1 MFKLL
6 GKLVKGLLV
15 FVGGLVVLV
24 CCIAVVGTSDSD
36 SDSNSSDVKTE
47 EVVKVETEEVVKA
60 KTDSEKYRV
69 QVTNAYDDGFAY
81 YIEGTLIVD
90 RDVTYAQISIPC
102 YDAEGNR
109 VDVALD
115 NVNNLSAG
123 ETWKFKAMCLGDG
136 AVSYDLEKTEVVAY

>member
-15 FVGGLVVLV
+15 FVGGLVILV
-24 CCIAVVGTSDSD
+24 CCVTVVGTSDSG
-36 SDSNSSDVKTE
+36 SNSSDIKTE
-47 EVVKVETEEVVKA
+47 EVVKVETEEVAKA
-60 KTDSEKYRV
+60 KTDSEKYQV

-102 YDAEGNR
+102 YDSEGNR

-136 AVSYDLEKTEVVAY
+136 AVSYDLEKAEVIAY

>member
-6 GKLVKGLLV
+6 GKLVKCLLV

-24 CCIAVVGTSDSD
+24 CCVAIVGTSDSD
-36 SDSNSSDVKTE
+36 SSSNSSDVKTE
-47 EVVKVETEEVVKA
+47 EVIKA
-60 KTDSEKYRV
+60 KTDVEKYQV

-90 RDVTYAQISIPC
+90 KDVTYAQISIPC
-102 YDAEGNR
+102 YDSEGNR
-109 VDVALD
+109 IDVAID

-123 ETWKFKAMCLGDG
+123 ETWKFKAMCLGEG
-136 AVSYDLEKTEVVAY
+136 AVSHDLEKTEVIAY

>member
-6 GKLVKGLLV
+6 GKLVKCLLV

-24 CCIAVVGTSDSD
+24 CCVAVVGTSDSN
-36 SDSNSSDVKTE
+36 SVSNSSDVKTE
-47 EVVKVETEEVVKA
+47 EVVKA
-60 KTDSEKYRV
+60 KTDVEKYQV

-81 YIEGTLIVD
+81 YIEGTLVVD

-102 YDAEGNR
+102 YDSEGNR
-109 VDVALD
+109 IDVAID

-136 AVSYDLEKTEVVAY
+136 AVSYELEKTEVVAY

>member
-24 CCIAVVGTSDSD
+24 CCAAVVGTSDSD

-47 EVVKVETEEVVKA
+47 EVVKA
-60 KTDSEKYRV
+60 KTDSEKYQV

>member
-6 GKLVKGLLV
+6 GKLVKGLFV
-15 FVGGLVVLV
+15 FIGALVVLV
-24 CCIAVVGTSDSD
+24 CCVAVVGTSDSD
-36 SDSNSSDVKTE
+36 SGSNSSDVKTE
-47 EVVKVETEEVVKA
+47 EVVKA
-60 KTDSEKYRV
+60 KTDAEKYQV

-90 RDVTYAQISIPC
+90 RDATYAQISIPC
-102 YDAEGNR
+102 YDSEGNR
-109 VDVALD
+109 VDVAID

>member
-24 CCIAVVGTSDSD
+24 CCVVVVGTSDSD
-36 SDSNSSDVKTE
+36 SGSNDSDVK
-47 EVVKVETEEVVKA
+47 TEEVVKA
-60 KTDSEKYRV
+60 KTDSKKYQV
-69 QVTNAYDDGFAY
+69 QITNAYDDGFAY
-81 YIEGTLIVD
+81 YIEGTLIMD
-90 RDVTYAQISIPC
+90 RDVMYAQISIPC
-102 YDAEGNR
+102 YDSEGNR

>member
-15 FVGGLVVLV
+15 FVGGLVILV
-24 CCIAVVGTSDSD
+24 CCVTVVGTSDSG
-36 SDSNSSDVKTE
+36 SNSSDIKTE
-47 EVVKVETEEVVKA
+47 EVVKVETEEVAKA
-60 KTDSEKYRV
+60 KTDSEKYQV

-102 YDAEGNR
+102 YDSEGNR

>member
-1 MFKLL
+1 MFKFL
-6 GKLVKGLLV
+6 GKLFKGLLV
-15 FVGGLVVLV
+15 FIGALVVLV
-24 CCIAVVGTSDSD
+24 CCVTVIGTSDSD
-36 SDSNSSDVKTE
+36 SGSNSSDVKTE
-47 EVVKVETEEVVKA
+47 EVVKS
-60 KTDSEKYRV
+60 KTDVEKYQV

-81 YIEGTLIVD
+81 YIEGTLVVD

-102 YDAEGNR
+102 YDSEENR
-109 VDVALD
+109 IDVAID

>member
-24 CCIAVVGTSDSD
+24 CCVVGTSDSD
-36 SDSNSSDVKTE
+36 SGSNDSDVKTE
-47 EVVKVETEEVVKA
+47 EVVKDKAEEVVKA
-60 KTDSEKYRV
+60 KTDSEKYQV
-69 QVTNAYDDGFAY
+69 QITNAYDDGFAY

-90 RDVTYAQISIPC
+90 RDVIYAQISIPC